1 MPRALLAALLLLL
14 AGSAAAADAAIA
26 VEVPAGKAKNIR
38 LRNLPAG
45 ATMAVRITTTA
56 RVLVALV
63 AEHDLR
69 APQPGSLPLFR
80 GVVERRLA
88 FRVSIPERGDYFLVL
103 SNRGGAA
110 PLEVQAEIR
119 AVARPNAKPG
129 PRRDD
134 RATLFRPAGK
144 GEQVAQVVV
153 DA

>member
-1 MPRALLAALLLLL
+1 VPRALLGALLLSL
-14 AGSAAAADAAIA
+14 AVIVAAADAALS

-45 ATMAVRITTTA
+45 ATMAVRITTTG

-63 AEHDLR
+63 AERDLR

-88 FRVSIPERGDYFLVL
+88 FRVSIAESGNYFLVL
-103 SNRGGAA
+103 SNRGGAQ
-110 PLEVQAEIR
+110 PLEVQVEMR
-119 AVARPNAKPG
+119 AVARSNPKPV
-129 PRRDD
+129 PRRDE
-134 RATLFRPAGK
+134 RAGLFRPAGK
-144 GEQVAQVVV
+144 GEQVAQVVI

>member
-1 MPRALLAALLLLL
+1 ML
-14 AGSAAAADAAIA
+14 AGIVAAADAALS

-45 ATMAVRITTTA
+45 ATMAVRITTTG

-63 AEHDLR
+63 AERDLR

-88 FRVSIPERGDYFLVL
+88 FRVSIPESGNYFLVL
-103 SNRGGAA
+103 SNRGGGS

-119 AVARPNAKPG
+119 AVARPNPKPA
-129 PRRDD
+129 PRRDE
-134 RATLFRPAGK
+134 RASLLRPAGK
-144 GEQVAQVVV
+144 GEQVAQVIV

>member
-14 AGSAAAADAAIA
+14 AGIVAAADAALS

-45 ATMAVRITTTA
+45 ATMAVRITTTG
-56 RVLVALV
+56 RVLVAFV
-63 AEHDLR
+63 AERALR

-88 FRVSIPERGDYFLVL
+88 FRVSIPESGNYFLVL
-103 SNRGGAA
+103 SNRGGGS

-119 AVARPNAKPG
+119 AVARPNPKPA
-129 PRRDD
+129 PRRDE
-134 RATLFRPAGK
+134 RASLLRPAGK
-144 GEQVAQVVV
+144 GEQVAQVIV

>member
-14 AGSAAAADAAIA
+14 AGIVAAADAALS

-45 ATMAVRITTTA
+45 ATMAVRITTTG

-63 AEHDLR
+63 AERDLR

-88 FRVSIPERGDYFLVL
+88 FRVSIPESGNYFLVL
-103 SNRGGAA
+103 SNRGGGS

-119 AVARPNAKPG
+119 ALARPNPKPA
-129 PRRDD
+129 PRRDE
-134 RATLFRPAGK
+134 RASLLRPAGK
-144 GEQVAQVVV
+144 GEQVAQVIV